1 MPLVHFFETS
11 FGRTT
16 HRRILLVEVES
27 QGATGWGEVTTG
39 ELPFYNEEW
48 VDGSWLLLRDIIGP
62 RMLGREIGAAAD
74 VAREL
79 PPVRGHRMTAGGLEA
94 AVWDLEA
101 RMLGV
106 PLWAHI
112 GGSRVD
118 VACGV
123 SIGIQDNVDQLLGL
137 IEREVAAGYRRV
149 KIKIKPGWDVDVARR
164 VRESYPD
171 LPLMVDA
178 NSAYTL
184 ADTEHL
190 RQLDAFNLMMIEQP
204 LAHDD
209 IIDHAKLQ
217 EKLQTAPA
225 RWARLAGGRRM
236 RAGASARTRS
246 RFAADRYSTGDLP
259 STRARSRHGRSART
273 RSRAGMRSS
282 SGMPVTHVSRKT
294 SASSSKRSRDAST
307 CKAFSRR

>member
-1 MPLVHFFETS
+1 MIIDRITLREIRMPLVHFFETS

-74 VAREL
+74 VAQEL

-123 SIGIQDNVDQLLGL
+123 SIGFQDNVDQLLGL

-149 KIKIKPGWDVDVARR
+149 KFKIKPGWDVDVTRR
-164 VRESYPD
+164 VRESYPVETQECVAAQTQAAAFLVGLGIGQFIGASLLTVGLLD
-171 LPLMVDA
+171 RRRTWLR
-178 NSAYTL
+178 
-184 ADTEHL
+184 AD
-190 RQLDAFNLMMIEQP
+190 
-204 LAHDD
+204 
-209 IIDHAKLQ
+209 
-217 EKLQTAPA
+217 
-225 RWARLAGGRRM
+225 LAGIQVDFDVSPWPGTT
-236 RAGASARTRS
+236 GFSARGT
-246 RFAADRYSTGDLP
+246 F
-259 STRARSRHGRSART
+259 
-273 RSRAGMRSS
+273 
-282 SGMPVTHVSRKT
+282 
-294 SASSSKRSRDAST
+294 
-307 CKAFSRR
+307 